1 MSRRKPNIA
10 DFEAAPDV
18 ANVAVGLCLE
28 FGQHWL
34 EPIQE
39 RLAQIRPD
47 LAAEELDA
55 CEALAQHVF
64 ERALEVGRQ
73 ALKRHG
79 LAGSVAADEVRETL
93 LAAFPWLDR
102 ANLSQLVSQS
112 LYYAFK

>member
-1 MSRRKPNIA
+1 MVPFRRSPGDPKLTN
-10 DFEAAPDV
+10 AALRL
-18 ANVAVGLCLE
+18 ALE
-28 FGQHWL
+28 WGESWL
-34 EPIQE
+34 EPIQG

-47 LAAEELDA
+47 LAVEELDA